1 MIIYGITY
9 MGSKKIKQMN
19 KQNKTETD
27 SQILRTN
34 WFLPEVMELG
44 GMDKMG
50 KGVKRYKLPVI
61 KSISQGDVMHS
72 MENIVSNI
80 LVSLHGDEW

>member
-9 MGSKKIKQMN
+9 MGSKKIKQVN

>member
-1 MIIYGITY
+1 
-9 MGSKKIKQMN
+9 
-19 KQNKTETD
+19 
-27 SQILRTN
+27 
-34 WFLPEVMELG
+34 
-44 GMDKMG
+44 MDKMG